1 MNSKNKTMH
10 GSDIENASEM
20 IKYLKQR
27 NVSFSID
34 GFPVME
40 DSWFLTTEPDEIL
53 PFYNRRYCHDKKKT
67 CICFNSNDD
76 NLYPRI
82 SSVLNDLYIYREYM
96 GVMPM
101 DISVSRYMILETQ
114 KFNLLLNALFLSVLG
129 INGIKFA
136 APLRF
141 GSMETISLFKC
152 YEKAPIGAIG
162 SIGTRSNKKGG
173 GEYEECALQLLRLLF
188 YRNRTMRVLVYGDVP
203 AVEIRD
209 WRKNGV
215 FIRTYCDFQKRSRE
229 RSKYE

>member
-1 MNSKNKTMH
+1 MNSKNSVMR

-20 IKYLKQR
+20 IKYLKHR
-27 NVSFSID
+27 NVGFSAD
-34 GFPVME
+34 GFPVMD
-40 DSWFLTTEPDEIL
+40 DSWFLATEPDEIL
-53 PFYNRRYCHDKKKT
+53 PFYNRRYCRNKKKT
-67 CICFNSNDD
+67 CICFNSNDE

-82 SSVLNDLYIYREYM
+82 SSILNDLPIYREYM

-101 DISVSRYMILETQ
+101 DISVSRYMLLETQ
-114 KFNLLLNALFLSVLG
+114 KFNLLLNALFLSILG

-162 SIGTRSNKKGG
+162 SIGTRRNRKEDGG
-173 GEYEECALQLLRLLF
+173 YEECALQLLRLLF
-188 YRNRTMRVLVYGDVP
+188 YRNRKMRVLVYGDVP
-203 AVEIRD
+203 ITEIRD
-209 WRKNGV
+209 WRKNNV
-215 FIRTYCDFQKRSRE
+215 FIRSYCDFQKRSRE